1 MIMRLT
7 DKQFETLSQW
17 GHTQGLTSC
26 DDACHLLLS
35 MILECL
41 GDPKT
46 AEAIPR
52 SPNPRA
58 KVWNGVRVYSKYV
71 RIPTF
76 KSSPRTR
83 ALWLWGAR
91 RGEPNIA
98 ASLRALVDLLGEVW
112 QPSNTTEANLAR
124 FVEEVGLEQSAA

>member
-17 GHTQGLTSC
+17 GHAQGLTSC

-52 SPNPRA
+52 PPNPRA
-58 KVWNGVRVYSKYV
+58 KVWNGVRVYSKHV
-71 RIPTF
+71 IIPTF
-76 KSSPRTR
+76 KASPRTR

-112 QPSNTTEANLAR
+112 DPTKSTEVNLAT
-124 FVEEVGLEQSAA
+124 FVEAVGLDVAA

>member
-7 DKQFETLSQW
+7 DQQFKTLAQW
-17 GHTQGLTSC
+17 GHAHGIESC

-35 MILECL
+35 MILECC

-46 AEAIPR
+46 ADAVSKP
-52 SPNPRA
+52 SDPRA
-58 KVWNGVRVYSKYV
+58 KTWNGVRVYSKYV

-76 KSSPRTR
+76 KASPRTR

-98 ASLRALVDLLGEVW
+98 ASLRALVDLLGHTW
-112 QPSNTTEANLAR
+112 QPSNTTEANLAA
-124 FVEEVGLEQSAA
+124 FVDAVGLEQSAA